1 MRRSGRGGNRE
12 RTMLD
17 VGRQTGLTDDAAG
30 EMSSRFDRRDLM
42 RRSLVLGGGGMVA
55 ATALGGSSALAATDL
70 ANSADRKRKVV
81 YEVACLGDT
90 CRLWPYPGSEASG
103 DLRGSEFVVEGRI
116 YRRGTI
122 PPGDGFDPFSKPS
135 IGLWVCTGWVLLH
148 PDRSSPEQFS
158 WQLFAVG
165 EFKPGQRHPR
175 NMLMSLGFD
184 SSQPPD
190 AVNERALT
198 GGTGKYRGAKGA
210 HLLFHLGHNTTVIPE
225 IGPAPNFR
233 MTFLLV
239 EGMR

>member
-1 MRRSGRGGNRE
+1 MRRRGRDGRVDVTGE
-12 RTMLD
+12 RAERLD
-17 VGRQTGLTDDAAG
+17 RL
-30 EMSSRFDRRDLM
+30 DLM
-42 RRSLVLGGGGMVA
+42 RRTLVLGGGGVIA
-55 ATALGGSSALAATDL
+55 ATALGGSSALAAAESELDGN
-70 ANSADRKRKVV
+70 AKKVV

-165 EFKPGQRHPR
+165 EFKPGERHPR

-198 GGTGKYRGAKGA
+198 GGTGKYRGARGA

-239 EGMR
+239 